1 MLPVDTSSL
10 YVLTLNRTLTMTT
23 LKIFAVLLIA
33 VITLFETS
41 VAQFGIPPIGA
52 GMGGY
57 GPVGGYGAQGGYGM
71 GRGNYGGRGEY
82 GIPGRGYGQGG
93 YGYL

>member
-1 MLPVDTSSL
+1 
-10 YVLTLNRTLTMTT
+10 MTT
-23 LKIFAVLLIA
+23 LKIFAVLLIV

-71 GRGNYGGRGEY
+71 GRGNYEGRGEY
-82 GIPGRGYGQGG
+82 GMPGRGYGQGG
-93 YGYL
+93 LYLYFLFVWNIIGILKSDIESLN